1 MTLSFRMLLAAALLA
16 GTPMFAQIQSGRI
29 VGTVYDPNRA
39 VVPNAK
45 VVVTNT
51 ATNQP
56 RTLMTSATGDFVLTP
71 VDPGMYRVEVTAAGF
86 GTAAINVEVIVGQS
100 ARVDVELKLGDTSAR
115 IEVTAATALL

>member
-86 GTAAINVEVIVGQS
+86 LALIDRRADAPTNCPTAS
-100 ARVDVELKLGDTSAR
+100 APSALQ
-115 IEVTAATALL
+115 AGPSATGKSS